1 MMELVAKQ
9 IDNNIYFVES
19 EFEKEFDSALINTP
33 NCHIMWADII
43 VDTKTNTVVK
53 SQYPMETIIAE
64 WSRLKKVEWYLNT
77 IIGNGVDHEQSK

>member
-9 IDNNIYFVES
+9 IDNNIYFVKS
-19 EFEKEFDSALINTP
+19 EFEKEFDSALINTSTR
-33 NCHIMWADII
+33 HIMWADII
-43 VDTKTNTVVK
+43 VGTKTNTVVK
-53 SQYPMETIIAE
+53 SRYPMETIIAE

>member
-9 IDNNIYFVES
+9 IDNNIYFVKS
-19 EFEKEFDSALINTP
+19 EYEKEFDSALTR
-33 NCHIMWADII
+33 HIMWADIV
-43 VDTKTNTVVK
+43 VDTETNSVVK
-53 SQYPMETIIAE
+53 SRYPMETIIAE